1 MEIKS
6 LQVPGERA
14 QSAERAEERRRD
26 KRFPFKLIPLRPSRF
41 PSQDL
46 QKAIKIWPCGS
57 DEKLGGKK
65 AKKKDCFDEGGREAL
80 KELVGRG
87 GLRQRSRLRQIKGR
101 RERREGWARPPR
113 AHPGIALCASR
124 SRAGHRY
131 QPSNLCYTSDDGSTN
146 PRRGGSL
153 SRPGPW

>member
-87 GLRQRSRLRQIKGR
+87 GVEAEKPVEADQGKT
-101 RERREGWARPPR
+101 RETRGVGTSSEG
-113 AHPGIALCASR
+113 ASR
-124 SRAGHRY
+124 DRSVC
-131 QPSNLCYTSDDGSTN
+131 QPEQ
-146 PRRGGSL
+146 GGPPL
-153 SRPGPW
+153 SAIKPVLHV